1 MVILKSDSIAAQWYD
16 QKSLK
21 WKMAL
26 SGFEVAIGGIT
37 SIPVISGL
45 IFLGYKSF
53 GENSLDASK
62 LKPKKKSAAKK
73 ETSISEKK
81 SPASKSETL
90 KTNTKPQVIM
100 KERRI
105 PTKQS
110 TPENEA
116 IPTSSKKQPKNE
128 TTTPT
133 TD

>member
-1 MVILKSDSIAAQWYD
+1 
-16 QKSLK
+16 
-21 WKMAL
+21 MAL

-81 SPASKSETL
+81 SPISKSEAL

-110 TPENEA
+110 TPENEV

>member
-1 MVILKSDSIAAQWYD
+1 MT
-16 QKSLK
+16 
-21 WKMAL
+21 L

-62 LKPKKKSAAKK
+62 LKPKISQQPKK

-81 SPASKSETL
+81 YPASKSETL
-90 KTNTKPQVIM
+90 KTNAKPQETI

-110 TPENEA
+110 TPKNEV
-116 IPTSSKKQPKNE
+116 IPTSSKKKPKNE

-133 TD
+133 PD